1 MKRFLAL
8 AAVGL
13 AASLITSPDAD
24 ARPAPAPIVGEV
36 QTIAFGS
43 RTVELTVDG
52 SPGDGEWAQRVT
64 DLMIAGGPALEELIG
79 VPFPGPD
86 AMKISERTRD
96 QLSGYAGMAG
106 CSHVVCGIRLL
117 PDFDDTT
124 LLHELTHAWTQSFRN
139 RWLAEGMAEYISDR
153 AAARIDGRIIPVAE
167 PAGDRPP
174 FPLLDWMLTI
184 DFNSA
189 EEEQITAEYEGYVW
203 SRRFFEQL
211 EATVG
216 PDALRRTMAA
226 VAPLQPGTVGVR
238 RFMDAVDD
246 AGGVAADDLLIR
258 YVFPPE
264 RESEIRDRRTARDR
278 LSALS
283 ARAAAEAPELSQDVF
298 ISIRERMAAWEFT
311 PVINALAYLE
321 EGLNAY
327 LAIRG
332 RLPAL
337 RSAAEQ
343 AGLPYPPS
351 LQNATATWNF
361 TPFLE
366 TIDQVTP
373 AIDAYALA
381 KQDLAAPRSIWQ
393 RIGLIGKSPESHLE
407 SASTAFASANFT
419 QSIDESHAA
428 DAALADANS
437 RALVNAALGAVILV
451 LLLLSAGFLLRWA
464 ITEQRSPSTA

>member
-1 MKRFLAL
+1 MKRFLLLAAL
-8 AAVGL
+8 AVV
-13 AASLITSPDAD
+13 ASLITAPEAG
-24 ARPAPAPIVGEV
+24 ARPGPAPIAGDV

-43 RTVELTVDG
+43 RMVELTVDG
-52 SPGDGEWAQRVT
+52 SPGDDEWGQRVT
-64 DLMIAGGPALEELIG
+64 DLVIAAGPALEELIG

-86 AMKISERTRD
+86 AMTISERTSD

-124 LLHELTHAWTQSFRN
+124 ILHELTHAWTQSFRN

-153 AAARIDGRIIPVAE
+153 AVARIDGRIIPVAE

-189 EEEQITAEYEGYVW
+189 EEEQISNEYEGYVW

-216 PDALRRTMAA
+216 PDPLRRTIAT

-246 AGGVAADDLLIR
+246 AGGVPADDLFIR

-278 LSALS
+278 LAALS
-283 ARAAAEAPELSQDVF
+283 TRSTADAPELSQDVF
-298 ISIRERMAAWEFT
+298 ISIRERMGAWEFT

-327 LAIRG
+327 LAIRD

-343 AGLPYPPS
+343 VGLPYPGS
-351 LQNATATWNF
+351 LQNATATWAF
-361 TPFLE
+361 GPLLAKM
-366 TIDQVTP
+366 DDATP
-373 AIDAYALA
+373 AVEAYAAA
-381 KQDLAAPRSIWQ
+381 KQKLAEPRTIWQ
-393 RIGLIGKSPESHLE
+393 RLGLIGKSPESHLE
-407 SASTAFASANFT
+407 SASASFASANFS
-419 QSIDESHAA
+419 QSIDESHTA
-428 DAALADANS
+428 DATVSDANS

-451 LLLLSAGFLLRWA
+451 ALLLSAGFLLFWA
-464 ITEQRSPSTA
+464 ARNEPTPAQA